1 MWDSCSRSCQGYR
14 SLVLEGEKY
23 PQAVYKGIVFALIF
37 GGVAAEVV
45 GELEFGGELV
55 GEVITDSGSK
65 PGHIIKIE
73 TFGGTQKYFNRNRDV
88 KVGHGRLDKA
98 EFRC

>member
-1 MWDSCSRSCQGYR
+1 MWDSCSRSCQGHKP
-14 SLVLEGEKY
+14 LVFEGEKY
-23 PQAVYKGIVFALIF
+23 PQAVYKGIVFELIF

-45 GELEFGGELV
+45 GELV

-73 TFGGTQKYFNRNRDV
+73 TFGGTQKYFHRNRDV
-88 KVGHGRLDKA
+88 KVDHGRLDKV
-98 EFRC
+98 EFGC